1 MLPITMVKGQQM
13 RFKKKIK
20 KKKRGIKNFVNKVQP
35 FYGLEWKGGLIKEQ
49 WMHSHS
55 LLASMLDFNLQKCKP
70 KLVSDQHKGGKA
82 SEP

>member
-1 MLPITMVKGQQM
+1 M

-49 WMHSHS
+49 
-55 LLASMLDFNLQKCKP
+55 
-70 KLVSDQHKGGKA
+70 
-82 SEP
+82 